1 MDSKINT
8 LSQTGMQENQRT
20 RKKGLNGSTLKM
32 IAIITMLIDH
42 IGAVVLTRILMQRGL
57 AELAYTDMATQINW
71 LMENG
76 VLYYTM
82 FFMRMTLGRLAFPI
96 FCFLLVEGFQK
107 THDVKKYAIRL
118 GLFALV
124 SEIPF
129 DLSLSSSPFNLQY
142 QNVFFTLFVG
152 LLTLIGIKAVEK
164 QNWNRVLKI
173 LTGIV
178 ITVIGMVVAKLLHTD
193 YDAVGVLLI
202 VALYVFRK
210 RKAWQIISG
219 CLVLGPGTL
228 LLMKSLSEVLAM
240 LSFLFIG
247 FYNGERG
254 WKLKYVFYLFYPLH
268 LLILYLICVLMG
280 IGGIPAM

>member
-107 THDVKKYAIRL
+107 THDVKRYAIRL

-210 RKAWQIISG
+210 HKAWQIISG